1 MYIDISNRYTKL
13 VKINNHKF
21 LDTVTRY
28 IYYIFEILSICLYDL
43 SYIFFCK
50 IRIVIVIV
58 EIISFLTRRI
68 VNRAFQAE
76 LV

>member
-13 VKINNHKF
+13 VKINNQKF
-21 LDTVTRY
+21 LDTVTRS
-28 IYYIFEILSICLYDL
+28 IYYLFEIFSIYLYDL
-43 SYIFFCK
+43 SYMLFCK

-68 VNRAFQAE
+68 VNRTFQAE